1 MSDLELEQKLQ
12 RLQEL
17 LRGMGSVLV
26 AFSGGVDSTFL
37 AAVARKTLGRERT
50 VVATARSA
58 TYPLHEFN
66 QSKELAAALDAEQ
79 VVFDSG
85 ELEDHRFSAN
95 PPDRCY
101 YCKLTLFTAL
111 GRIARERGLAF
122 IIDGTN
128 ADDMRD
134 YRPGLRASNE
144 IGVRHPLR
152 DAGLTKADIRALS
165 ARMGLPTHDKP
176 AAACLASRFP
186 YGEALTNE
194 GLSRVEK
201 AEDLLR
207 QMGFREFRVRTHGTI
222 ARLELGPA
230 EDAAALLKD
239 GTRRDL
245 VARLKALGYKY
256 VTLDLEGYR
265 TGSMNEVLEP
275 GHAKGAETAGD

>member
-12 RLQEL
+12 RVQQLLQE
-17 LRGMGSVLV
+17 MGSVLV

-37 AAVARKTLGRERT
+37 AAVAKKTLGRGR
-50 VVATARSA
+50 VLVATARSA

-66 QSKELAAALDAEQ
+66 QSKELAAALDVEQ

-111 GRIARERGLAF
+111 KGIARERGLAL
-122 IIDGTN
+122 IVDGTN
-128 ADDMRD
+128 ADDMSD

-144 IGVRHPLR
+144 LGVRHPLR
-152 DAGLTKADIRALS
+152 DAGLTKADIRSLS
-165 ARMGLPTHDKP
+165 AQMGLPTHNKP

-194 GLSRVEK
+194 GLSKVEK

-207 QMGFREFRVRTHGTI
+207 QMGFLEFRVRTHGTI
-222 ARLELGPA
+222 ARLELGPE
-230 EDAAALLKD
+230 EDAAALLKN
-239 GTRRDL
+239 GTRRGL
-245 VARLKALGYKY
+245 VAKLKALGYKY

-265 TGSMNEVLEP
+265 TGSMNEALDRSSATEAQTS
-275 GHAKGAETAGD
+275 GE